1 MTLSSENN
9 LVRKIVKFWVSWK
22 TSQLANLWLKL
33 WLFMFVAK
41 KYKQFGFLN
50 DSSLNQNSFSDF
62 HKHKLLL
69 STGKKNIW
77 ISFCNSSFRSSF
89 GDIPPKTGGVDGR
102 GLGGQSGMVA
112 IHPTSGKISH
122 SNPTTSESMSYST
135 IMPSKFNITSTLFGL
150 KNAVHHY
157 ISAEKETHDENSRP
171 TKLPLETVY
180 SQ

>member
-50 DSSLNQNSFSDF
+50 DSSLNQNSFLTF
-62 HKHKLLL
+62 ININFYFQLE
-69 STGKKNIW
+69 KNIW

-135 IMPSKFNITSTLFGL
+135 IMPFFSCFFS
-150 KNAVHHY
+150 
-157 ISAEKETHDENSRP
+157 
-171 TKLPLETVY
+171 
-180 SQ
+180 

>member
-41 KYKQFGFLN
+41 KFKQFGFLN

-69 STGKKNIW
+69 STEKKKTSEWVSVIPLLGPLLVIYHLKREGW
-77 ISFCNSSFRSSF
+77 MAGVREVKVGWWRSIPPVF
-89 GDIPPKTGGVDGR
+89 DFIPPK
-102 GLGGQSGMVA
+102 
-112 IHPTSGKISH
+112 SH
-122 SNPTTSESMSYST
+122 HE
-135 IMPSKFNITSTLFGL
+135 L
-150 KNAVHHY
+150 
-157 ISAEKETHDENSRP
+157 
-171 TKLPLETVY
+171 
-180 SQ
+180 

>member
-1 MTLSSENN
+1 M
-9 LVRKIVKFWVSWK
+9 SWK

-41 KYKQFGFLN
+41 NTNNLVFWMTLVWIKIVFLTFIN
-50 DSSLNQNSFSDF
+50 INFYFQLE
-62 HKHKLLL
+62 
-69 STGKKNIW
+69 KNIW

-102 GLGGQSGMVA
+102 GKGGQSGMVA

-135 IMPSKFNITSTLFGL
+135 IMPQIEMWSGSGSHLDWARIDRKFNTFLGHP
-150 KNAVHHY
+150 VHF
-157 ISAEKETHDENSRP
+157 
-171 TKLPLETVY
+171 L
-180 SQ
+180 